1 MLPLLLAVAVA
12 TGDAAEERPRAE
24 KEKRWNVARDVAAV
38 VPVGLGSNDAG
49 PMIGPLVRIGF
60 EATPSIEVGVRS
72 GYLYGLDK
80 PISDDRVT
88 ALSSIP
94 IVVTVRWFVLGKSV
108 GPYLAAEGGASLL
121 RRRYRS
127 LGESELLSLDFDAQE
142 SKWTA
147 SATAGIGWVVSRKVP
162 IDLRGEVAAVDLVT
176 GRAAVGA
183 TAGWTIYF

>member
-1 MLPLLLAVAVA
+1 MLPLLLAIAVA
-12 TGDAAEERPRAE
+12 GGDAANERPE
-24 KEKRWNVARDVAAV
+24 KEKRWNVARDFAAV

-49 PMIGPLVRIGF
+49 PMIGPLVRVGF

-80 PISDDRVT
+80 PLAEDRVT
-88 ALSSIP
+88 ALSAIP
-94 IVVTVRWFVLGKSV
+94 IVASVRWFVLGKSV

-127 LGESELLSLDFDAQE
+127 LGESELLALDFDAQE

-162 IDLRGEVAAVDLVT
+162 IDLRGEVAAVDLVA
-176 GRAAVGA
+176 GRAALGA